1 MDLTTQ
7 YLGLQL
13 KNPLVPSSSPLTGN
27 LDMAKRLED
36 AGAAALVMPSL
47 FEEEI
52 NTEQDILERLTL
64 HQDIG
69 HCEASS
75 YLPIH
80 ENYRTELDDYLEY
93 LLSLKQ
99 ALDVP
104 VIASLN
110 GITPGGWIEHGR
122 SLQEAGADALELN
135 VYYVAADPQE
145 SSTRV
150 EARYLR
156 VLDTLLQEVNLPIA
170 MKLSFQFSSIGHL
183 VKQLERVGAK
193 GVVLFNRFYQPDIDL
208 ESLEI
213 IPRLQLSCSADALLV
228 MRWLAILY
236 GRVNLS
242 LAATGGVH
250 TAEDALKMLLAG
262 ADVAYLCSIL
272 IRNGPDLL
280 THILDD
286 MRRWLEEHEYTSIEQ
301 LKGSVSQRYAAD
313 PVAFERANYVKLL
326 TCYDSPPARRQ

>member
-1 MDLTTQ
+1 MDLSTQ
-7 YLGLQL
+7 YLGLEL
-13 KNPLVPSSSPLTGN
+13 SNPLVPSSSPLTGN

-52 NTEQDILERLTL
+52 NREQDILERLTL

-69 HCEASS
+69 HCEANS

-80 ENYRTELDDYLEY
+80 GSYRTELDDYLEY
-93 LLSLKQ
+93 LSSLKQ
-99 ALDVP
+99 ALDIP
-104 VIASLN
+104 IIASLN

-135 VYYVAADPQE
+135 VYYIAADPEE
-145 SSTRV
+145 SSTHV
-150 EARYLR
+150 EARYLG
-156 VLDTLLQEVNLPIA
+156 VLDTLKQEVSLPIT

-193 GVVLFNRFYQPDIDL
+193 GVVLFNRFYQPDINL

-213 IPRLQLSCSADALLV
+213 IPRLQLSSSADALLA

-250 TAEDALKMLLAG
+250 SATDALKMLFAG
-262 ADVAYLCSIL
+262 ADVTYLCSIL

-280 THILDD
+280 TLILEN
-286 MRRWLEEHEYTSIEQ
+286 MRRWLEEHEYASIKQ
-301 LKGSVSQRYAAD
+301 LKGSVSQRYAID
-313 PVAFERANYVKLL
+313 PVAFERANYVNLL
-326 TCYDSPPARRQ
+326 TCYDSPPAGRQ